1 MEEEYFNLGDLSLQ
15 ESTMN
20 QILNIEEEKTEDAD
34 SVESVELVKEEEG
47 NEGESNLPE
56 DQKEEN
62 KVKSEAPS
70 TESTNDSSTFSVF
83 ANLLKEE
90 GVFSLEEEEIGKIK
104 TSEDL
109 IEAVRKQIETS
120 KFSNLS
126 ESQKRYLESIETG
139 VPQAE
144 FEILERQLNNLE
156 KISDQII
163 EDDRQT
169 RFDLI
174 AYDWMAKGI
183 SKEKAVDLA
192 NRSLKLGTDVDDAKE
207 ARLSLITVKTK
218 EYKESII
225 SKQEEQKISLE
236 KLKEEIDKKD
246 FILKDVKQTPKQK
259 QDLYNLLST
268 KVATDEQG
276 QPINEFNKWRTD
288 NKLEAEIILGAM
300 YLQTNKF
307 KDLGKILDVTK
318 SKAAKQLEDKLRQNE
333 ASDTVNRNTSFGS
346 MKNYEINI

>member
-1 MEEEYFNLGDLSLQ
+1 MNEEYFNLGDLSLE

-20 QILNIEEEKTEDAD
+20 QILNTEEEKIDEPGSEESGDSNVIEATEN
-34 SVESVELVKEEEG
+34 K
-47 NEGESNLPE
+47 E
-56 DQKEEN
+56 DQAEQKEDKLET
-62 KVKSEAPS
+62 PS
-70 TESTNDSSTFSVF
+70 TESTDDDSSTFSVF

-90 GVFSLEEEEIGKIK
+90 GVFSLEDDEIGKIK
-104 TSEDL
+104 TSTDL
-109 IEAVRKQIETS
+109 IEAVKKQIESS

-144 FEILERQLNNLE
+144 FEVLERQLTNLE

-207 ARLSLITVKTK
+207 ARLSLITVKTQ
-218 EYKESII
+218 EYKNSIL
-225 SKQEEQKISLE
+225 SKQEEQKVSLE
-236 KLKEEIDKKD
+236 KLKEEIEKKD
-246 FILKDVKQTPKQK
+246 FILKDVKQTPRQK
-259 QDLYNLLST
+259 QALYDLLST
-268 KVATDEQG
+268 KVSTDEQG
-276 QPINEFNKWRTD
+276 QPVNEFNKWRMD

-300 YLQTNKF
+300 YFKTNKF

-318 SKAAKQLEDKLRQNE
+318 SKAARQLEDKLRQNE
-333 ASDTVNRNTSFGS
+333 FSETVNKNTSFGA